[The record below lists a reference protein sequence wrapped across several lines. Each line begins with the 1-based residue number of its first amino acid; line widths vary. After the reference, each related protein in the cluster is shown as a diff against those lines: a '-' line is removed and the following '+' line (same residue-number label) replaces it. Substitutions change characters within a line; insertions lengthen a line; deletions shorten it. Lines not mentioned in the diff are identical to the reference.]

1 VAVITATTS
10 AGGQQRFTYRATA
23 PAYVVIA
30 QTFHPGWRADIV
42 DRPDFEANLCPTTLG
57 QIGFAVPAGT
67 HEVRLDFRD
76 PWVPVGV
83 AISLLTLLALGWISV
98 RARTTSAA

>member
-1 VAVITATTS
+1 M
-10 AGGQQRFTYRATA
+10 FTYRATA
-23 PAYVVIA
+23 PAYIVIA
-30 QTFHPGWRADIV
+30 QTFHPGWRAEIV

-57 QIGFAVPAGT
+57 QIGFAVPAGA